1 MWDVSTGSTARPL
14 PALVSSGPSAELSLC
29 LPLEGT
35 INANQGHS
43 CPLTARSV
51 SVQQGGESWAG
62 GKLSAR
68 SHQPSVTP
76 QLGDCL
82 LRQKVQSAPQS
93 FGKQDQ
99 SG

>member
-1 MWDVSTGSTARPL
+1 MQIRA
-14 PALVSSGPSAELSLC
+14 
-29 LPLEGT
+29 
-35 INANQGHS
+35 HS

-51 SVQQGGESWAG
+51 SPFSRVVRAGPG

-68 SHQPSVTP
+68 SHQPSVTR

-82 LRQKVQSAPQS
+82 LRQKLQSGPQS